1 MSLLTGFLANWWWA
15 IALVVIAIAALQQ
28 PVAVWKA
35 KAWILAAVIAW
46 WGWTGH
52 AAHNAL
58 RVAYAEHLA
67 ADATAAADIAADQ
80 LTQERTARQQERAVA
95 LQLAAAAQSLEEAKT
110 DAQNTERAVV
120 TDLRSDNLRLRQH
133 WQGCVAT
140 SAVSAAAASA
150 SQRDAAADV
159 RDAAAGA
166 VVRVG
171 ADADAA
177 VAACQAVVRAYE
189 GAGQ

>member
-15 IALVVIAIAALQQ
+15 IALVVIAVAALLQ
-28 PVAVWKA
+28 PAAVWKA
-35 KAWILAAVIAW
+35 KAWILAAVIVW

-52 AAHNAL
+52 AAHDAL
-58 RVAYAEHLA
+58 RVAYAEHLGDDA
-67 ADATAAADIAADQ
+67 AAAADTAADQ
-80 LTQERTARQQERAVA
+80 LANERAARQQERAVA
-95 LQLAAAAQSLEEAKT
+95 LQLAEAAQSLEEAKT
-110 DAQNTERAVV
+110 DAQDTERAVV
-120 TDLRSDNLRLRQH
+120 TDLRTDNLRLRQH

-140 SAVSAAAASA
+140 SAVSAAATSA

-177 VAACQAVVRAYE
+177 LTACQAVVRAYE

>member
-15 IALVVIAIAALQQ
+15 IALVVIAVAALLQ
-28 PVAVWKA
+28 PAAVWKA

-52 AAHNAL
+52 AAHDAL
-58 RVAYAEHLA
+58 RVAYAEHFADDAAAAAALA
-67 ADATAAADIAADQ
+67 AEQ
-80 LTQERTARQQERAVA
+80 LTHERTARHQERAVA
-95 LQLAAAAQSLEEAKT
+95 LQLADAAQSLEEAKT
-110 DAQNTERAVV
+110 DAQDTERAVV
-120 TDLRSDNLRLRQH
+120 TDLRADNLRLRQH

-140 SAVSAAAASA
+140 SAVSAAATSA

-177 VAACQAVVRAYE
+177 LEACQAVVRAYE
-189 GAGQ
+189 GVGQ